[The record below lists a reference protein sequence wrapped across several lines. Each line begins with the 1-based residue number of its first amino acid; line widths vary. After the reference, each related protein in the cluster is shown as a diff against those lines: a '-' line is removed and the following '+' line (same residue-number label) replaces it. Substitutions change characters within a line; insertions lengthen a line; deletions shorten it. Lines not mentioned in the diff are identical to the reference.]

1 LALAMLLSGL
11 AGLDLKRVNN
21 LFKRRSIYKNRF
33 TCSGSKDSVVRDL
46 RSIIQLIA
54 GLDADEVKIKLEV
67 EAFKAKRKRK

>member
-1 LALAMLLSGL
+1 MLLSGL
-11 AGLDLKRVNN
+11 AGLDLKRVNS